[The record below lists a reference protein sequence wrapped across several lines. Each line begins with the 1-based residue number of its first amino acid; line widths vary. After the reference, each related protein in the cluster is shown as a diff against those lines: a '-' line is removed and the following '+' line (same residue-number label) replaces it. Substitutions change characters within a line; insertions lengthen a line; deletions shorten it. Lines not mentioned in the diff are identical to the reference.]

1 MKTPILIWILR
12 IVAAAIMIQTL
23 YFKFTASEESV
34 YIFSTLGVEPFGRI
48 SAGVGELIAS
58 ILLLIPRTTILG
70 ALMGMG
76 VMAGAL
82 LSHLT
87 ILGIEVKGDGGQL
100 FALAIITFFSCAIL
114 VYLQREKIPQLL
126 KFQLP

>member
-1 MKTPILIWILR
+1 MKTPILMWILR

-48 SAGVGELIAS
+48 GAGVGELIAS

-87 ILGIEVKGDGGQL
+87 ILGIVVKDDGGQL
-100 FALAIITFFSCAIL
+100 FILAIITFLSCAIL
-114 VYLQREKIPQLL
+114 IYLQREKIPQLL
-126 KFQLP
+126 KFQLS